1 MKANRLL
8 LLGAFVTLGL
18 AGACRDNASYR
29 DTSRPAATEGTGGS
43 GNVDNSRIGD
53 GKIGENNGVID
64 DGEGP
69 LENDGKADDKV
80 GNNPGVWNDGE
91 GPIENSEMD
100 RPEK

>member
-8 LLGAFVTLGL
+8 LLGALATLGL

-29 DTSRPAATEGTGGS
+29 DANRPAATEGTGGS
-43 GNVDNSRIGD
+43 GDSRFGD

-69 LENDGKADDKV
+69 LEGDGRADDKV

-91 GPIENSEMD
+91 GPIENSD
-100 RPEK
+100 LNRPEK